1 MGQVAPLLE
10 AAQVQLAYLQ
20 EVEWNLEANL
30 GADANAEALRE
41 IQVCSLLLCADASTA
56 LNAYQALHRA
66 ERLVAWPMHAVDRSS
81 ESQTWADLWCHAFAG
96 GAGGSWLHEGAI

>member
-10 AAQVQLAYLQ
+10 AAQAQLAYVQ

-41 IQVCSLLLCADASTA
+41 IQVSSPLLCADASTA
-56 LNAYQALHRA
+56 LQADQSLHRA
-66 ERLVAWPMHAVDRSS
+66 GRLASGHMHAIKLSS
-81 ESQTWADLWCHAFAG
+81 ECRA
-96 GAGGSWLHEGAI
+96 